1 METKELHKCLD
12 MVDSISNELIEEFCK
27 ENKLRDGAFDTGDIP
42 GCNHKGLH
50 IDWSCSDESMF
61 EDLESLFGNLGEI
74 LKLMKMFSE
83 VRSL

>member
-27 ENKLRDGAFDTGDIP
+27 ENNLRVGAFDTGDVP
-42 GCNHKGLH
+42 GCNHNGLH
-50 IDWSCSDESMF
+50 IDWSCSDRNMF
-61 EDLESLFGNLGEI
+61 EDLESLFSNLGEI

-83 VRSL
+83 VRRL